1 MEIHERSVELVLKRK
16 QNCKIIYD
24 NSNYYVETKDRMF
37 KFNNISDAEYFYKN
51 AQKISVDF
59 LRQFNWEGKI
69 YLEFYPDDLELI
81 IKAIEQFKFFLDKSL
96 YFTDNKNIFK
106 EKSFDC
112 FYLYEY
118 ICGMYREYK
127 DKK

>member
-1 MEIHERSVELVLKRK
+1 MVLKRK

-24 NSNYYVETKDRMF
+24 NINYYVETKEHMF
-37 KFNNISDAEYFYKN
+37 KFNNLTDAEYFYKN

-69 YLEFYPDDLELI
+69 YMEFYPEDVELLM
-81 IKAIEQFKFFLDKSL
+81 KSLEQFKFFLDKSL
-96 YFTDNKNIFK
+96 YFCDNKNIFK
-106 EKSFDC
+106 EKSLDC

-118 ICGMYREYK
+118 ISGMYREYVNK
-127 DKK
+127 KSLDK

>member
-1 MEIHERSVELVLKRK
+1 MVLKRK
-16 QNCKIIYD
+16 ENCKIIFD
-24 NSNYYVETKDRMF
+24 NVNYYVETKNHLF
-37 KFNNISDAEYFYKN
+37 KFNNYSDAEYFYKN

-69 YLEFYPDDLELI
+69 YLEFYPEDLELI
-81 IKAIEQFKFFLDKSL
+81 MKSLEQFKYFLDKSL
-96 YFTDNKNIFK
+96 YFCDNKNIFK

-118 ICGMYREYK
+118 ILGMYREYK